1 MFFHFCVSLRGS
13 KNLKNRVFPFLYV
26 PAGLKESEKLCF
38 PNYSTTFLA
47 QKMSS
52 VKYLSLVNLIGKKD
66 IVKELLQNNMN
77 ANNIMEEVA
86 YLLSEDGK
94 KKVKKDYEILINLLE
109 SKSNPYLEA
118 AKHIL

>member
-1 MFFHFCVSLRGS
+1 
-13 KNLKNRVFPFLYV
+13 
-26 PAGLKESEKLCF
+26 
-38 PNYSTTFLA
+38 
-47 QKMSS
+47 MSS

-77 ANNIMEEVA
+77 ADNIMKEVA

>member
-1 MFFHFCVSLRGS
+1 
-13 KNLKNRVFPFLYV
+13 
-26 PAGLKESEKLCF
+26 
-38 PNYSTTFLA
+38 
-47 QKMSS
+47 
-52 VKYLSLVNLIGKKD
+52 
-66 IVKELLQNNMN
+66 MN
-77 ANNIMEEVA
+77 ANNIMEEVT

>member
-1 MFFHFCVSLRGS
+1 
-13 KNLKNRVFPFLYV
+13 
-26 PAGLKESEKLCF
+26 
-38 PNYSTTFLA
+38 
-47 QKMSS
+47 MSS

>member
-1 MFFHFCVSLRGS
+1 
-13 KNLKNRVFPFLYV
+13 
-26 PAGLKESEKLCF
+26 
-38 PNYSTTFLA
+38 
-47 QKMSS
+47 MSS

-66 IVKELLQNNMN
+66 IVKELLQDNMN
-77 ANNIMEEVA
+77 ANNIMKEVA

-94 KKVKKDYEILINLLE
+94 KNVKKDYEILINLLE